1 MPKVYVCA
9 NWKCGRCKMSTVRQE
24 VNVLDVASPRQ
35 RGQVWIHFLVIGFV
49 QVAGEGE
56 NCHRTH
62 CDEGKERQVNFVK
75 IFLEIE
81 KKDRKRYWTDFKE
94 KTGVRWCKFR

>member
-1 MPKVYVCA
+1 MFVQIGNVAGAK
-9 NWKCGRCKMSTVRQE
+9 RSTVRQE

-56 NCHRTH
+56 NYHRTH

-81 KKDRKRYWTDFKE
+81 KKDRN
-94 KTGVRWCKFR
+94 